1 MIKYA
6 QLVDYIKRNHV
17 NWNTD
22 LFDVL
27 RGFFEEYSQ
36 PHSPSPSP
44 SPTPPVQQA
53 PIDPYN
59 YTKDFMRRTTG
70 KFREPED
77 GEYTTED
84 LLNLFST

>member
-36 PHSPSPSP
+36 PHSPSS
-44 SPTPPVQQA
+44 TPPVQQTS
-53 PIDPYN
+53 IDPYN
-59 YTKDFMRRTTG
+59 HTNDFMRITTG

>member
-1 MIKYA
+1 MITYA
-6 QLVDYIKRNHV
+6 KLVDYIKRNHV

-27 RGFFEEYSQ
+27 KGFFEEYSQ
-36 PHSPSPSP
+36 LHSS
-44 SPTPPVQQA
+44 SPTSPIQQTPVN
-53 PIDPYN
+53 PYN
-59 YTKDFMRRTTG
+59 NTKNFMRITTG

-84 LLNLFST
+84 LLNLLST